1 MKDKSKDN
9 CIEQGK
15 PINLTKSWAIY
26 QGALEQRLSVRLSSL
41 VSRNVLARAA
51 QREHGLCLKAEVDS
65 EHARAVD
72 SANCTPCR

>member
-65 EHARAVD
+65 EHATAVD